1 LKVSEEGKVASW
13 NKRALLVFFALS
25 LVLHIVFIA
34 AYSAS
39 KSLLFGL
46 LATWSPNISA
56 IIVLAFV
63 LREESGVRR
72 LFGGWAKWRVSPWW
86 YLAAVSPVVVIF
98 AITGVYLLIG
108 GRPPGPESQYSLQSL
123 FGLAVMVIF
132 TGATGEELGWRG
144 FALPRLQSRFS
155 ALTSSL
161 LIGCWWGV
169 WHVPGWIMSNDI
181 PSLAYMGSFMLTVIA
196 QSVFI
201 TWLVNNTG
209 GSVLMATLHHYAV
222 NVSSGLVVTVLGLIT
237 GDAFSIMIS
246 LSYSVIAIVLLF
258 LYGPRR
264 LMLAQ

>member
-1 LKVSEEGKVASW
+1 MSEEGKVASW
-13 NKRALLVFFALS
+13 SGRALLVFFALS

-34 AYSAS
+34 VYSAS
-39 KSLLFGL
+39 QFLFFGL
-46 LATWSPNISA
+46 IATWSPNISA
-56 IIVLAFV
+56 VIVLAFV

-86 YLAAVSPVVVIF
+86 YLAAVSPVVLVF
-98 AITGVYLLIG
+98 ALTGVYLLLG
-108 GRPPGPESQYSLQSL
+108 GSPPGPESNYSLLSL
-123 FGLAVMVIF
+123 IGLAITVIF

-144 FALPRLQSRFS
+144 FALPQLQGRFS

-161 LIGCWWGV
+161 LIGCWWGF
-169 WHVPGWIMSNDI
+169 WHVPGWIIMKDV
-181 PSLAYMGSFMLTVIA
+181 PSLGYIGSFMLTVIA

-209 GSVLMATLHHYAV
+209 GSVLMATLNHYAV
-222 NVSSGLVVTVLGLIT
+222 NISTGLVVSVLGLIT
-237 GDAFSIMIS
+237 WDALSIMIS

-264 LMLAQ
+264 LMLAR

>member
-1 LKVSEEGKVASW
+1 MSEEGKVTLCSG
-13 NKRALLVFFALS
+13 RALLVFFALS

-34 AYSAS
+34 VYSAS
-39 KSLLFGL
+39 QFLLFGL

-56 IIVLAFV
+56 ITVLAFV

-72 LFGGWAKWRVSPWW
+72 LFGGWTKYRVSLRW
-86 YLAAVSPVVVIF
+86 YLAAVSPVVLVF
-98 AITGVYLLIG
+98 ALTGVYLLFG
-108 GRPPGPESQYSLQSL
+108 GRPPGPESHYSLPSL
-123 FGLAVMVIF
+123 IGLAIMVIF

-144 FALPRLQSRFS
+144 FALPRLQGRFS

-169 WHVPGWIMSNDI
+169 WHVPGWIISNDV
-181 PSLAYMGSFMLTVIA
+181 PSPGYMGSFMLTVIA

-209 GSVLMATLHHYAV
+209 GSVLMATLNHYAV
-222 NVSSGLVVTVLGLIT
+222 NISSGLVVSVLGLIT
-237 GDAFSIMIS
+237 WDALSIMFS
-246 LSYSVIAIVLLF
+246 LSYSVIAIALLF

>member
-1 LKVSEEGKVASW
+1 MAEEVKVASW
-13 NKRALLVFFALS
+13 SGRALLVFFALS

-39 KSLLFGL
+39 QSLIFGL

-72 LFGGWAKWRVSPWW
+72 LFGGWAKWRVSPRW
-86 YLAAVSPVVVIF
+86 YLAAASPVVLIF
-98 AITGVYLLIG
+98 ALTGVYLLLG
-108 GRPPGPESQYSLQSL
+108 GSPPGPERQYSLPML
-123 FGLAVMVIF
+123 IGLAVTVVF

-144 FALPRLQSRFS
+144 FVLPRLQGRFG

-161 LIGCWWGV
+161 LIGCWWGF
-169 WHVPGWIMSNDI
+169 WHVPGWFIMNDV
-181 PSLAYMGSFMLTVIA
+181 PSPVYMGSFMLTLIA

-209 GSVLMATLHHYAV
+209 GSVLMATIFHYAV
-222 NVSSGLVVTVLGLIT
+222 NVSSGLVVSVLGLIT
-237 GDAFSIMIS
+237 WDALSVMES
-246 LSYSVIAIVLLF
+246 LSYSVIAIILLF

-264 LMLAQ
+264 LLLAQ